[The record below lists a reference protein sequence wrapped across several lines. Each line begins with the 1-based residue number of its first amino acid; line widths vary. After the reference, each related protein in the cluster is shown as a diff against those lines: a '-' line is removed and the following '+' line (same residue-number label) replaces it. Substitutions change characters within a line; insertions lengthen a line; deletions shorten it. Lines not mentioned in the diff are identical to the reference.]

1 MRRRL
6 VLVVAATTGLV
17 VVAFAVPLAALV
29 RDVAHDRAIAAAERD
44 TAALAPVLAVTDDPE
59 LVAAA
64 IEQTTTGSEGR
75 LSVFSEGR
83 QIGDDHP
90 ADPEPL
96 SLARDQG
103 TGFTHESASGA
114 EIYSPVVT
122 GDGRV
127 TVVRARVPDSLLTS
141 GVTTAWLALAGV
153 GLALVVVGCLLADRL
168 ARSLTRDATDLAD
181 TARALAGGSPR
192 ARAHGSDVP
201 EIRDVAIALNGLA
214 DRIGELRAAERE
226 RVADLSHRLRTPLTV
241 LRLEADRTGLAAV
254 VEGVD
259 RLERDITQVI
269 VDARRPLHDGLVDST
284 CDLAAVVRERA
295 AFWAPLA
302 EDDGRRADA
311 VATDEPLIVRL
322 DESEAV
328 AAVDALITN
337 VFSHTPE
344 GTAYEVRV
352 DRVGDTARLV
362 VRDDGPGVTD
372 PTGATA
378 RGTSTA
384 DSTGLGLDIVRHA
397 ARAAG
402 GSVTLSSPGRGLTVT
417 VEIPLASTPGPDAA
431 SGDRT

>member
-17 VVAFAVPLAALV
+17 VVAFALPLAALV
-29 RDVAHDRAIAAAERD
+29 RDGAHDRAIAAAERD
-44 TAALAPVLAVTDDPE
+44 AAALAPVLAVTDDPE

-64 IEQTTTGSEGR
+64 IAQTTTGSEGR
-75 LSVFSEGR
+75 LSVFGDGR

-103 TGFTHESASGA
+103 TGFTHESATGA

-153 GLALVVVGCLLADRL
+153 GLALVVAGCLLADRL

-181 TARALAGGSPR
+181 TARALAGGAPQ

-269 VDARRPLHDGLVDST
+269 LDARRPLHDGLVDST
-284 CDLAAVVRERA
+284 CDLAAVVRARA
-295 AFWAPLA
+295 DFWAPLA
-302 EDDGRRADA
+302 EDDGRRA
-311 VATDEPLIVRL
+311 ATETADEPLIVRL

-328 AAVDALITN
+328 AAVDALIGN

-344 GTAYEVRV
+344 GTAYGISVG
-352 DRVGDTARLV
+352 RVGEMARLV
-362 VRDDGPGVTD
+362 VHDEGPGVAD
-372 PTGATA
+372 LAGAKT

-384 DSTGLGLDIVRHA
+384 HSTGLGLDIVRHA

-417 VEIPLASTPGPDAA
+417 VEIPLAATPPVDQVP
-431 SGDRT
+431 GDRA